1 MDCVFAPSGMFAAVY
16 FVLFMCT
23 VAFLIL
29 NLFIGIIT
37 TEMQDAKAEVE
48 RQRKVSNKLAMAV
61 TLRMRNISSPKG
73 GGDGGGGGGGGVED
87 VNPLAE
93 SFDVED
99 GRSGG
104 SARKSSSS
112 KEPPPQQQQQQKQ
125 QQNGDHGG
133 SAPAAT
139 FDAEPVR

>member
-73 GGDGGGGGGGGVED
+73 GGDGGGGGGGVED

-112 KEPPPQQQQQQKQ
+112 KEPPQQQQQQQQ